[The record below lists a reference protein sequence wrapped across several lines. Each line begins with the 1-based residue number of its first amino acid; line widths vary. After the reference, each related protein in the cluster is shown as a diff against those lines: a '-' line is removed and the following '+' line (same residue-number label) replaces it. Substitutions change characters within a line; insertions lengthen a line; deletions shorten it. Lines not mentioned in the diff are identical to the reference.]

1 MPWTTSRR
9 RGGHFA
15 SFRPLKSD
23 DPEPFVHDFGLII
36 LPLQEPQARKTTG
49 KGSETIVDTTV
60 RKTWEL
66 DPKHFELRSPCWV
79 ADLQKI
85 CAAVASDMGIKS
97 PTTAGCPGTFGTL
110 VVCLPSA
117 HMGGGVVVKHAG
129 QTKLFKASGPPSPSP
144 AGAPTSTARL
154 DLAKV
159 CPADRRARL
168 KFDGYI
174 VSKILRAAIQMEQR
188 NFLRALLASFTVL
201 ALQVL

>member
-60 RKTWEL
+60 RKTWEM

-129 QTKLFKASGPPSPSP
+129 QTKSFKASGAAESFACWCSDVHREVRF
-144 AGAPTSTARL
+144 G
-154 DLAKV
+154 KG
-159 CPADRRARL
+159 ARL